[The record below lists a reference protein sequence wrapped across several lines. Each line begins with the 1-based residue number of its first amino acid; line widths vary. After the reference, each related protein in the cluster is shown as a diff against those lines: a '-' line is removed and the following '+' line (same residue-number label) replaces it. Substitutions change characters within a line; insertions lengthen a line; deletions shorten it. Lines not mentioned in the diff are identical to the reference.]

1 MHFGNKIELFF
12 YFHEY
17 NKIRIWINP
26 RNFLIIWILLQLFF
40 SFFRTMWLRN
50 RSLRWIMMDRREM
63 RRIWMGNRPPNGSRP
78 FPTTPHRPLG
88 LLVPPCATMHVAT
101 KSLNGSMISEASYTT
116 SCYDAQVAPGP
127 IHPPV
132 HDDVRSDLSSS
143 CYDVQVSPGHFN
155 SLRQQWW
162 PFHGGPI
169 WWPAADAVY
178 PISSWS
184 ASATNRQS
192 SQNQRP
198 SLASIHVANCSRPM
212 SAGHTNAHPRRR
224 LGGWQRFSRKINK
237 RK

>member
-1 MHFGNKIELFF
+1 
-12 YFHEY
+12 
-17 NKIRIWINP
+17 
-26 RNFLIIWILLQLFF
+26 
-40 SFFRTMWLRN
+40 
-50 RSLRWIMMDRREM
+50 
-63 RRIWMGNRPPNGSRP
+63 
-78 FPTTPHRPLG
+78 
-88 LLVPPCATMHVAT
+88 
-101 KSLNGSMISEASYTT
+101 MISEASYTT

-184 ASATNRQS
+184 ASATNWQS

-198 SLASIHVANCSRPM
+198 SLASIHVANCSCPM

-237 RK
+237 KINYMMALLFELFVYCNEISLWLGAGSCVRDTLIWLRWNCWIGSKNRCKFFFLN